1 MDARQGVPA
10 ILEPEAPHGRAL
22 ILLGL
27 GALLGIGLAASGALL
42 PSTFNELGPGTI
54 AQVGDRSIP
63 TAVYEL
69 ARDRLAADKR
79 NPMQDDDR
87 RHILRRLVEEEL
99 LIQRGEDIGLVASE
113 PSVRKAIAASMI
125 QSIVAQSESEQPSER
140 DLRRFYAENP
150 GYFTPQGTLH
160 VRQVAFSPREGE
172 SPEARALRRRHAEDA
187 LDADMGFGE
196 IQARWG
202 DEPLLPIPD
211 SPLPANKLRQYLGP
225 SLTEAVA
232 ALSPGE
238 RTGWVDTGSGGRI
251 LLLVAAEPAATPSF
265 EEVVEQVSVA
275 YGRHSADLALRD
287 YLDEL
292 WKDADIRFAPGAP
305 LP

>member
-1 MDARQGVPA
+1 VPA
-10 ILEPEAPHGRAL
+10 ILQPEAPHGRAL

-27 GALLGIGLAASGALL
+27 GALLGIGLAASGALR
-42 PSTFNELGPGTI
+42 PSTFNELGPNSI
-54 AQVGDRSIP
+54 AQVGERSIP

-99 LIQRGEDIGLVASE
+99 LIQRGEAIGLVASE

-125 QSIVAQSESEQPSER
+125 QSIVAQSESEQASE
-140 DLRRFYAENP
+140 DELRRFYGQSP

-160 VRQVAFSPREGE
+160 VRQIVFAPREGE
-172 SPEARALRRRHAEDA
+172 STEALALRRRQAEDA
-187 LDADMGFGE
+187 FDGNLGFDE

-225 SLTEAVA
+225 SLTEAVG

-238 RTGWVDTGSGGRI
+238 RTGWIESGSGGRV
-251 LLLVAAEPAATPSF
+251 LLLAAAEPAATPAF
-265 EEVVEQVSVA
+265 EDVAEQVEVA
-275 YGRHSADLALRD
+275 YRRNSADRALRN

>member
-1 MDARQGVPA
+1 M
-10 ILEPEAPHGRAL
+10 EPQAPHGRAL

-54 AQVGDRSIP
+54 AQVGDRNIP

-99 LIQRGEDIGLVASE
+99 LIQRGEAIGLVASE

-125 QSIVAQSESEQPSER
+125 QSIVAQSESEQPRER

-160 VRQVAFSPREGE
+160 VRQVVFSPREGE

-238 RTGWVDTGSGGRI
+238 RTDWVDSGSGGRI
-251 LLLVAAEPAATPSF
+251 LVLVAAEPAATPAF

-275 YGRHSADLALRD
+275 HGRHSADLALRD